1 MGQADSVFVRNF
13 ILILAGMVA
22 LAIIVFVLAQNVAT
36 PDKIARKDSDAN
48 IARVS
53 EVKTVSVATK
63 LVARK
68 SPAQLGAA
76 CLGCHKTGVAGAPKM
91 GDKAAWGE
99 RAKKGVDE
107 MVKIVVK
114 GKGAM
119 PPKGGTTLSDA
130 EIKEVIVYMLGEAG
144 IKK

>member
-1 MGQADSVFVRNF
+1 
-13 ILILAGMVA
+13 MVV
-22 LAIIVFVLAQNVAT
+22 LAIVVFVLAQNVAA
-36 PDKIARKDSDAN
+36 PDKLARKTSDAN

-53 EVKTVSVATK
+53 TVKTVNVAAK

-76 CLGCHKTGVAGAPKM
+76 CLGCHKSGVAGAPKM
-91 GDKAAWGE
+91 GDKAAWSE
-99 RAKKGVDE
+99 RAKKGIDE

-130 EIKEVIVYMLGEAG
+130 EIKEVVKYMLSESG
-144 IKK
+144 IK